1 MTRLTRLTN
10 ILLHL
15 QSRRVVTAQE
25 LADKFGIAQR
35 TVYRD
40 IRALEEA
47 GVPVIGEVGRG
58 YSLADGYRIPPVMFT
73 QQEVNAL
80 LTAQQYFQKNRQI
93 FIQRS
98 CEYCH

>member
-15 QSRRVVTAQE
+15 QARRVVTAQE
-25 LADKFGIAQR
+25 LADKFDITQR

-47 GVPVIGEVGRG
+47 GVPVIGEAGKG
-58 YSLADGYRIPPVMFT
+58 
-73 QQEVNAL
+73 
-80 LTAQQYFQKNRQI
+80 
-93 FIQRS
+93 
-98 CEYCH
+98 